1 MTKKDLVMGEL
12 IDGIGGY
19 TVRGYADK
27 ALDAKRENLVPLG
40 LIAGAKVIKA
50 IGVNELLTYENV
62 QLKEDSLIVRL
73 RKEQDSLGLTYA
85 S

>member
-27 ALDAKRENLVPLG
+27 ALDAKCENLVPLG